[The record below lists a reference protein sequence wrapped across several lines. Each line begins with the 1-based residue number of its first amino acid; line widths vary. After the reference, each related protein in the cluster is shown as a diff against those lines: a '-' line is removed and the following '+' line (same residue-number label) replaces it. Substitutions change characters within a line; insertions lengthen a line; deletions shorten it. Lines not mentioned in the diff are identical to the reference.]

1 MKTRSKLAVGLMAA
15 VCLVL
20 ASFSPTLSQETRV
33 IVPDHP
39 GGGVVVNGCFRATQN
54 LFGPYRL
61 TLCLERRGTYEV
73 RGLGGMR
80 CDGRLTH
87 RAIGRDIYIELQRT
101 SCGRGRAWEAA
112 SIECRHSG
120 RLLLSLA
127 IPRLSTLA
135 CTYHPSVRGVASRP
149 FTARRL

>member
-1 MKTRSKLAVGLMAA
+1 MKMHSKSIAGLAAIICFVGAL
-15 VCLVL
+15 L
-20 ASFSPTLSQETRV
+20 APTLGQETRV

-39 GGGVVVNGCFRATQN
+39 GGGILVNGCFRATQN

-73 RGLGGMR
+73 RGGGLR

-87 RAIGRDIYIELQRT
+87 RAVGRDIHIDLQRA
-101 SCGRGRAWEAA
+101 SCGRSRAWEAA

-135 CTYHPSVRGVASRP
+135 CTYFPSVRGVSSRA
-149 FTARRL
+149 FTARRM

>member
-1 MKTRSKLAVGLMAA
+1 MKTRPKFVTGLMAFLCVA
-15 VCLVL
+15 ALSNPVV
-20 ASFSPTLSQETRV
+20 AQDTLV
-33 IVPDHP
+33 IVPEHP
-39 GGGVVVNGCFRATQN
+39 GGGIVVNGCFRATQT

-61 TLCLERRGTYEV
+61 TLCLERRGTFEV
-73 RGLGGMR
+73 RGPGSMR

-87 RAIGRDIYIELQRT
+87 RAIGRDIYIDLQRA
-101 SCGRGRAWEAA
+101 SCRNGRAWEAA

-127 IPRLSTLA
+127 VPRLSTLA
-135 CTYHPSVRGVASRP
+135 CTYFPSVRGVASRP